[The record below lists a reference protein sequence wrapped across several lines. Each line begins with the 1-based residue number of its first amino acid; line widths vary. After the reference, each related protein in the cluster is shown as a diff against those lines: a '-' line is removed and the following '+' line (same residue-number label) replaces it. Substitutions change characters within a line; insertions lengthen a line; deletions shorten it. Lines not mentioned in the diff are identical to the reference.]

1 MDGKAT
7 KVRKNEFLFES
18 CFKVKF
24 YSGWASQEKKQR
36 GDVVWREVEKLLFE
50 MLNQAHVSG

>member
-1 MDGKAT
+1 MDGKVT

-24 YSGWASQEKKQR
+24 YSGMGTTAAAKII
-36 GDVVWREVEKLLFE
+36 FFYTYI
-50 MLNQAHVSG
+50 

>member
-24 YSGWASQEKKQR
+24 YSGMGTTTAAVKII
-36 GDVVWREVEKLLFE
+36 FFYTYI
-50 MLNQAHVSG
+50 